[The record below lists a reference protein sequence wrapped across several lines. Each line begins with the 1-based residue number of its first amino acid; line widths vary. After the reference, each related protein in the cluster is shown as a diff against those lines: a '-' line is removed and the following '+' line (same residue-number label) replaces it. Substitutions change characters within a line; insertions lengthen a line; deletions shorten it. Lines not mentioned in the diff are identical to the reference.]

1 MSIRNQYR
9 QTGSLALDANANSC
23 TERRTSQLL
32 RFGLFVGLHSLPKG
46 WVPVDM
52 RSGRL
57 PPPGGH
63 GHGPAVA
70 IDNGNGADMAKVAR
84 EMVEKAGVDVD
95 QLVELLVK
103 NAGAELTTYYYY
115 TILRTNLIGLQG
127 ETVKEIAEVAR
138 VEDRNHFEALV
149 PRIYELGGKLPD
161 DMKTFHDLSACKP
174 ARLPD
179 DPRDIHAMLTVLVE
193 AERCAV
199 RGYTNICNITAGKD
213 HRTYD
218 LSLSILN
225 EEIEHE
231 SWFSEFLGEGPSG
244 HFMRRGETSPFVS
257 KFLR

>member
-1 MSIRNQYR
+1 
-9 QTGSLALDANANSC
+9 L
-23 TERRTSQLL
+23 
-32 RFGLFVGLHSLPKG
+32 
-46 WVPVDM
+46 
-52 RSGRL
+52 
-57 PPPGGH
+57 
-63 GHGPAVA
+63 
-70 IDNGNGADMAKVAR
+70 AKVAR
-84 EMVEKAGVDVD
+84 MMVENAGVNVD
-95 QLVELLVK
+95 QLLELLVK
-103 NAGAELTTYYYY
+103 NAAAELTTYYYY
-115 TILRTNLIGLQG
+115 TILRANLIGIDG

-138 VEDRNHFEALV
+138 IEDRNHFEALV

-161 DMKTFHDLSACKP
+161 DMKQFHDMSACPP
-174 ARLPD
+174 ASLPA
-179 DPRDIHAMLTVLVE
+179 DPRDITAMLTVLVN

-199 RGYTNICNITAGKD
+199 KGYTNICNITAGKD